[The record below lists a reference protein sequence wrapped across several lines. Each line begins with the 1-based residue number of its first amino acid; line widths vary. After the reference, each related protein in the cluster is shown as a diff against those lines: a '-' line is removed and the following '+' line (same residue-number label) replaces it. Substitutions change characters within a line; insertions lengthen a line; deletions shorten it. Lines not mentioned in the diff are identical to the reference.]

1 MTFGQDTKDLI
12 SPQFVLKV
20 LDMLL
25 NQTCELHING
35 QVIKRTEKAKTVFIE
50 KSRSAQEATA
60 NQLDYIAKICD
71 FYELPKPDPKTKG
84 QASTWIR
91 KALEDR
97 NFAADKRKAQTQK
110 RNQELLEAFNKGQT
124 IDDLAITYNLKPRTI
139 RSIISASKNC
149 KSK

>member
-1 MTFGQDTKDLI
+1 MVK
-12 SPQFVLKV
+12 SSNVPK
-20 LDMLL
+20 
-25 NQTCELHING
+25 
-35 QVIKRTEKAKTVFIE
+35 KTETVFIE

-84 QASTWIR
+84 QASTWIHTTL
-91 KALEDR
+91 KDR

-110 RNQELLEAFNKGQT
+110 RNQELLEAFDKGQT
-124 IDDLAITYNLKPRTI
+124 VDDLAVTYNLKPRTVKT
-139 RSIISASKNC
+139 IINASKNC